1 MSCLLGLAL
10 GQTVPE
16 DSVETQLLQT
26 QQRLEESEEKLA
38 QTEARLAELEAPSQ
52 LSGDTEDAVV
62 VEAGEVL
69 PEVVGFGVPV
79 EVHGR
84 VVGRAVSFGRDVRVH
99 NGAQVEGD
107 AVSFGGEVLVE
118 PGGRVDGDQ
127 ISYRGS
133 AAMSTVSALTEGR
146 TGALRGFARKLVA
159 LFTFAGLGILV
170 VGLFPKRVDVVA
182 RTVADTPVKLTLIGV
197 LLMVFVVL
205 LVGALSITV
214 VLSPLAL
221 GLAVLL
227 AFGWLLGFVGLCQA
241 AGDTLPLHHTTA
253 RRWLAFLVGVAALA
267 FVGVLPWIGKTAL
280 LIVGFTCV
288 GTAWQT
294 RFGVREPL

>member
-10 GQTVPE
+10 GQGLADTDDME
-16 DSVETQLLQT
+16 RELQLT
-26 QQRLEESEEKLA
+26 RQRLEEA
-38 QTEARLAELEAPSQ
+38 EARLAVLEAPSQ
-52 LSGDTEDAVV
+52 APADTEDAVV

-84 VVGRAVSFGRDVRVH
+84 VLGRAVSFGRDVRVH

-133 AAMSTVSALTEGR
+133 AAMSAVNAITEGR
-146 TGALRGFARKLVA
+146 ALRGFARKLVA

-182 RTVADTPVKLTLIGV
+182 RTVADRPVKLTLIGV
-197 LLMVFVVL
+197 LLTALVAV

-227 AFGWLLGFVGLCQA
+227 AFAWLLGFVGLCQA

-288 GTAWQT
+288 GSAWQT